1 MKANVHMAV
10 MRRHNGTRVSRRRVV
25 GVRAPGLAERC
36 AAERCAVDRGVAERD
51 AAERGVAELE
61 VELMSPMGMSL
72 VQRGASPYFSSN
84 FRWVA
89 VGTFL

>member
-1 MKANVHMAV
+1 MRVMKANVHMAV

-25 GVRAPGLAERC
+25 GVRAPDT
-36 AAERCAVDRGVAERD
+36 AERCAVDRGVAER
-51 AAERGVAELE
+51 GVAELD